1 MAEQLKHPNSIL
13 LTKREKIILGGV
25 ASVLAVTGGIMDCA
39 NLPERLSPDTDTKAY
54 QPISKTIP
62 NNP

>member
-25 ASVLAVTGGIMDCA
+25 ASVLAITGGILDCTKW
-39 NLPERLSPDTDTKAY
+39 PERLSPDTDTKAY
-54 QPISKTIP
+54 QPISKTLSKSP
-62 NNP
+62 